1 MMRKT
6 IKVLMAVL
14 CVSLSL
20 GVITACKKTEE
31 PKKTKLDSPVI
42 ASKTYTGSN
51 QTATVAENEA
61 YEVTVNE
68 GGINVGEYDVVLT
81 LTDTKKYEWTTPD
94 ADDKAKVTLK
104 FAITKASNEIT
115 VLTVADRTYGEQA
128 AEPTATAKFGT
139 PEFTYATSEN
149 GEYTAT
155 VPSAVGEYWVKAT
168 VEGTDNYTA
177 ATKTAQF
184 EIKKAAATVTTAP
197 AAKAELVYNRN
208 AQELVTAGY
217 ADGGKLNYKLGEN
230 GTWSETIPT
239 ATDAGDYK
247 VYYKVVGDGS
257 HSDTAET
264 EIPVTI
270 AKANAAFTAAPQD
283 PDLRYKGEAQALV
296 TAGVTDDGTV
306 EYKLGDGE
314 WSETIP
320 TGINATTYKI
330 YYRIVGDKN
339 HNDLAGDTLYIDVT
353 IAKVNS
359 TYTTKPTAAK
369 NLVYT
374 GADLTLAVAGE
385 VVGGELRY
393 SLDNEK
399 WSVNLPTAKNAG
411 EYTVYYKIE
420 PDANHTGATD
430 GSFKVVIA
438 KAAASVT
445 APTAK
450 TELVYNGNAQA
461 LVSAGSVSDA
471 TLEYKLGDGEWGADV
486 PAATNAGEY
495 TVYYRVTVDNN
506 HTGATEGSFKV
517 VIAKAENELSI
528 TIPDVKYGEE
538 PQPDLTARAG
548 KETATF
554 AYSLTQDGEF
564 KAWDKKANK
573 PNVGE
578 EHYYV
583 KATVEETENY
593 LGASAVKA
601 FTVHKADNSVTDFAL
616 DNEIVKCGTE
626 HELKFTVNKTG
637 GAVVIKFS
645 KAANGEFGENIPN
658 DEVGNGL
665 TYYAMA
671 FVENDDCYVDAHSEA
686 VAFTLT
692 HNFVNGICSGC
703 NHAQTNV
710 TYEANGDVYGVKKYN
725 GRSAEVYPLSV
736 YEGKP
741 VTFIWED
748 AFRESAITKIV
759 LPESIND
766 IQTRAFWD
774 CAKLEYASI
783 TGVPSFNANNQFV
796 NCTSLKTVIVNK
808 DLVLND
814 QHFFDLAGTAAAC
827 ADVYVNASQSEG
839 KFAVKGGNNRLLT
852 GAVYYKGDATK
863 CLQWNFNENGEIVR
877 GAASHN
883 FAGGKCSVCGR
894 LQTEG
899 IVYTLNAEGTAY
911 AITGYTGTDAEV
923 YTVAEIDGVPVTSVA
938 DNAFNLSGDG
948 NNLIKKVVLSDS
960 INTIGGNAFFKCYAL
975 EYIEMKGVKELSDG
989 NAFINCFA
997 LKTVVV
1003 GRTFNLSGQAFKSTD
1018 GEAPHI
1024 VLYVYGS
1031 EEESTVTAAKSDM
1044 NNMFTGIIR
1053 YYSETAKDGC
1063 WHYENGVATLWN

>member
-61 YEVTVNE
+61 YEVTVNA
-68 GGINVGEYDVVLT
+68 GGTNVGEYDVVLT

-104 FAITKASNEIT
+104 FAITKAANEIT
-115 VLTVADRTYGEQA
+115 VLTVADWTYDEQA
-128 AEPTATAKFGT
+128 NEPTATAKFGT

-155 VPSAVGEYWVKAT
+155 VPSAVGKYWVKAT
-168 VEGTDNYTA
+168 VEGTTNYDGA
-177 ATKTAQF
+177 IKTAQF
-184 EIKKAAATVTTAP
+184 EIKKAASAVTTAP
-197 AAKAELVYNRN
+197 AAKTLVYTGS
-208 AQELVTAGY
+208 AQELVTAG
-217 ADGGKLNYKLGEN
+217 AANGGTLNYKLGDGEW
-230 GTWSETIPT
+230 GTAIPA

-247 VYYKVVGDGS
+247 VYYKVVGDES

-270 AKANAAFTAAPQD
+270 AKADAAFTAAPQD
-283 PDLRYKGEAQALV
+283 PDLSYKGEAQALV

-359 TYTTKPTAAK
+359 TYTTKPAAAK

-393 SLDNEK
+393 SLDDEK
-399 WSVNLPTAKNAG
+399 WSANLPTAKNAG

-420 PDANHTGATD
+420 PDANHTGAAD

-486 PAATNAGEY
+486 PTATNAGEY

-517 VIAKAENELSI
+517 AIAKAENELSV

-548 KETATF
+548 KETAMF

-710 TYEANGDVYGVKKYN
+710 TYVADGDVYGVKKYN

-748 AFRESAITKIV
+748 AFRESSITKIV

-774 CAKLEYASI
+774 CVKLEYASI

-883 FAGGKCSVCGR
+883 FVGGKCSLCGR

-938 DNAFNLSGDG
+938 DYAFNSSDDG

-960 INTIGGNAFFKCYAL
+960 INTIGSNAFFKCYAL
-975 EYIEMKGVKELSDG
+975 EYIEMKGVKELSYG
-989 NAFINCFA
+989 NAFLNCFA

-1003 GRTFNLSGQAFKSTD
+1003 GRTFNLSGQAFKSTTD

-1031 EEESTVTAAKSDM
+1031 EEESTVTAANSNM

>member
-1 MMRKT
+1 MRKT

-42 ASKTYTGSN
+42 SSKEYTGSN
-51 QTATVAENEA
+51 QKATVAENEA

-68 GGINVGEYDVVLT
+68 GGINVGEYDVILT

-94 ADDKAKVTLK
+94 ADDKTKVTLK
-104 FAITKASNEIT
+104 FAITKAGNEIT
-115 VLTVADRTYGEQA
+115 VLTVDDRTYGETPKT
-128 AEPTATAKFGT
+128 PTATAKFGT

-155 VPSAVGEYWVKAT
+155 VPSAVGKYWVKAT
-168 VEGTDNYTA
+168 VEGTDNYTE

-197 AAKAELVYNRN
+197 AAKTELVYNRN

-239 ATDAGDYK
+239 ATDAGNYK

-264 EIPVTI
+264 EISVTI

-283 PDLRYKGEAQALV
+283 PDLRYKGVAQALV

-339 HNDLAGDTLYIDVT
+339 HNNLADDTLYIDVT
-353 IAKVNS
+353 IARVNS
-359 TYTTKPTAAK
+359 TYTTEPAAAK

-399 WSVNLPTAKNAG
+399 WSANLPTAKNAG

-461 LVSAGSVSDA
+461 LANAGSVSDA

-495 TVYYRVTVDNN
+495 TVYYRITVDNN

-528 TIPDVKYGEE
+528 TIPDIKYGEE

-814 QHFFDLAGTAAAC
+814 QHFFDLAGTAVAC

-883 FAGGKCSVCGR
+883 FAGGKCSACGR

-975 EYIEMKGVKELSDG
+975 EYIEMKGVKELSYG
-989 NAFINCFA
+989 NAFLNCFA

-1031 EEESTVTAAKSDM
+1031 EEESTVTAANSDM
-1044 NNMFTGIIR
+1044 NNMFTGTIR

>member
-81 LTDTKKYEWTTPD
+81 LTDSKKYEWTTPD
-94 ADDKAKVTLK
+94 ADDKTKVTLK
-104 FAITKASNEIT
+104 FAITKAGNEIT
-115 VLTVADRTYGEQA
+115 VLTVDDRTYGETPKT
-128 AEPTATAKFGT
+128 PTATAKFGT

-155 VPSAVGEYWVKAT
+155 VPSAVGKYWVKAT
-168 VEGTDNYTA
+168 VAGTDNYTEV
-177 ATKTAQF
+177 TKTAQF

-197 AAKAELVYNRN
+197 AAKTELVYNRN

-517 VIAKAENELSI
+517 AIAKAENELSV
-528 TIPDVKYGEE
+528 TIPDIKYGEE

-703 NHAQTNV
+703 DHAQTNI

-748 AFRESAITKIV
+748 AFRESSITKIV

-774 CAKLEYASI
+774 CVKLEYASI

-883 FAGGKCSVCGR
+883 FVGGKCSLCGR

-938 DNAFNLSGDG
+938 DYAFNSSDDG

-960 INTIGGNAFFKCYAL
+960 INTIGSNAFFKCYAL